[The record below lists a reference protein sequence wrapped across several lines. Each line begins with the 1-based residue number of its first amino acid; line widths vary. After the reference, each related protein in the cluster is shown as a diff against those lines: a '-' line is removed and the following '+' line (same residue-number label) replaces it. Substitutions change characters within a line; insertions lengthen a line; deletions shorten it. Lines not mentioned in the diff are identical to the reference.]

1 MNRMNPQQILQQI
14 MNNNQAM
21 QNPMVKNVFDMMQR
35 NDSKGLEEMARNLYK
50 EKGIDIDEAMKQIKS
65 NFGM

>member
-1 MNRMNPQQILQQI
+1 MNRVNPQIFLQQV
-14 MNNNQAM
+14 MDNSQAM
-21 QNPMVKNVFDMMQR
+21 QNPIVKNVFDMMQK

-50 EKGIDIDEAMKQIKS
+50 EKGIDIDEAMKHIKS

>member
-1 MNRMNPQQILQQI
+1 MNRMKPQQILQQI